1 MKQFNREEVLNDI
14 VNAFEKS
21 KSNRGYVLI
30 KTSLFKEYSN
40 ELNHKYI
47 IDFNELCLE
56 LEEQKVIEITY
67 NKVNS
72 KIITSIKAMNSG
84 IDYIYHSIGRHT
96 RKDKVIKLRSLLE
109 TYLDKNSSILNELI
123 VYLQDRI
130 DLGKPIKKY
139 VDIDNLDEFEKVL
152 ISINKMEQLK
162 HETLKRKFS
171 ARYLNDSKVFE
182 VIEKK
187 ICRIIRDFTPDYD
200 YLSDTDLLSRFNLV
214 SYPSQIVIKGICKI
228 QYDSTELDI
237 SKLGVIHLESDFVD
251 GVKSVECRK
260 IITIEN
266 KATFY
271 EYVPKNELV
280 VYTGGFPNQLTIQFL
295 NVTLKNYD
303 PNDFYHFSDI
313 DLGGFLIL
321 KYLRESVDTNINSYK
336 MSKDVLLEYNDYCKN
351 INKKTS
357 LEKLGK
363 ITEDNVFTKAEI
375 ECIRYILDN
384 KITLEQEN
392 IRLN

>member
-1 MKQFNREEVLNDI
+1 MKLFNREEVLNDI
-14 VNAFEKS
+14 VYAFENSKS
-21 KSNRGYVLI
+21 KRDYVLI
-30 KTSLFKEYSN
+30 RTRLFKEYSN

-67 NKVNS
+67 NKVNAN
-72 KIITSIKAMNSG
+72 IIESIKVMSSG
-84 IDYIYHSIGRHT
+84 INYIYNSIGRIT
-96 RKDKVIKLRSLLE
+96 KGDKVNTLRNLLD
-109 TYLDKNSSILNELI
+109 TYIDVNGSILNELI
-123 VYLQDRI
+123 DYLLDRL
-130 DLGKPIKKY
+130 DLGKSVKKY
-139 VDIDNLDEFEKVL
+139 VDIDNLDEFEKIL
-152 ISINKMEQLK
+152 ISIKKMEQLK

-171 ARYLNDSKVFE
+171 ARYLNDSKKFE

-200 YLSDTDLLSRFNLV
+200 YLSDLELLSRFNLV

-228 QYDSTELDI
+228 KYDSTELDI

-251 GVKSVECRK
+251 GVNIVECRK

-295 NVTLKNYD
+295 KLVLKNTE
-303 PNDFYHFSDI
+303 PNEFYHFSDI

-321 KYLRESVDTNINSYK
+321 KYLRESVDLNICSYK
-336 MSKDVLLEYNDYCKN
+336 MSEDVMIEYGKYCKT
-351 INKKTS
+351 IPKES
-357 LEKLGK
+357 SIEKLK
-363 ITEDNVFTKAEI
+363 KLLDDEVFTKEEN
-375 ECIRYILDN
+375 ECIKYVIKN

-392 IRLN
+392 IKLN